1 MVWIG
6 LRDNHKA
13 SRQTISNVIFPSFVA
28 LAATIVAAR
37 PAVAQQAEAAERQ
50 PVAKS
55 GIDRT
60 PSLHGTVRAKWEY
73 QPDDDLNRFEVR
85 NARLSVDGRLTPVIS
100 YKAEIDLAAIAIAV
114 TDLAA
119 TAPPAA

>member
-1 MVWIG
+1 M
-6 LRDNHKA
+6 
-13 SRQTISNVIFPSFVA
+13 SNVIFPSFVA

-50 PVAKS
+50 PVAES

-73 QPDDDLNRFEVR
+73 QPDDNLNRFEVR

-100 YKAEIDLAAIAIAV
+100 YKAEIDLADI
-114 TDLAA
+114 AA